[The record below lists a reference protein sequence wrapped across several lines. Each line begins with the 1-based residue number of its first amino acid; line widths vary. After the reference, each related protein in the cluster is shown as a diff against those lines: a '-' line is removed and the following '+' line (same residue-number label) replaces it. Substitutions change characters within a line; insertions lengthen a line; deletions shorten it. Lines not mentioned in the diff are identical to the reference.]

1 MEFFQTDSKKRNVFL
16 VFFIYLCMKK
26 TRFFYG
32 MNYFLLA
39 VLGWLLLFYK
49 AIEVNENAKEEDLAW
64 EKEAVTGTG
73 EENKAAT
80 AESVPI
86 TIRVL
91 LMDSG
96 YRTYYHPSVTLQ
108 MDNQE
113 LTYTADS
120 PELQAG
126 SLVLDSPETGIRL
139 LSIERQE
146 NPPVY
151 SGSLEIRKTNQGL
164 LLINELPLET
174 YLEGVVP
181 SEMPASYEM
190 EALMAQAVCART
202 YAVCQIRESKLQK
215 EYGADVDDSVNFQVY
230 QNFMPTQK
238 TSQAVKKTEGQILT
252 QNGEPV
258 TAYYFSTSAGVTSTD
273 EIWGEKKAA
282 PYLNSVKCQFDQD
295 LPWSSWEVEL
305 PWEFLEEQLA
315 DNGVKGIPKSLQTV
329 KKSSSG
335 AAILLQVI
343 TDEEEY
349 EIEGEY
355 EIRSFLSPKGQ
366 KIKEK
371 DGTITEGTSLLPSAY
386 FDLDFQQGKS
396 LKIKGKGYGHGVGMS
411 QNGANEMAKEGYTWQ
426 EILEYFFRDIEILDW
441 KMEKVDR

>member
-1 MEFFQTDSKKRNVFL
+1 
-16 VFFIYLCMKK
+16 
-26 TRFFYG
+26 

-49 AIEVNENAKEEDLAW
+49 AIEVNENAKEEALAW

-80 AESVPI
+80 VESVPI

-139 LSIERQE
+139 LSIERRE

-230 QNFMPTQK
+230 QN
-238 TSQAVKKTEGQILT
+238 QAQAEITDEAVACTKGQVMT
-252 QNGEPV
+252 HNGELIQ
-258 TAYYFSTSAGVTSTD
+258 AYYFSTSAGTTSTD
-273 EIWGEKKAA
+273 QIWGADSAA
-282 PYLNSVKCQFDQD
+282 PFLKSVACRFDQD
-295 LPWSSWEVEL
+295 QPWGSWKVDI
-305 PWEFLEEQLA
+305 PWEKLEDSTA
-315 DNGVKGIPKSLQTV
+315 VYNKGKLQSLLVT
-329 KKSSSG
+329 KKSESG
-335 AAILLQVI
+335 AVTGLTVN
-343 TDEEEY
+343 TDLGSFLV
-349 EIEGEY
+349 EGEY
-355 EIRSFLSPKGQ
+355 DVRSFLTTAGCQ
-366 KIKEK
+366 
-371 DGTITEGTSLLPSAY
+371 ITEQDGSTTVGGDLLPSAY
-386 FDLDFQQGKS
+386 FTMEQKAGSVVCIQ
-396 LKIKGKGYGHGVGMS
+396 GKGYGHGVGMS
-411 QNGANEMAKEGYTWQ
+411 QCGADQMAAEGYTWR
-426 EILEYFFRDIEILDW
+426 EILEYFFNDIQITS
-441 KMEKVDR
+441 R